1 MDLFRYFIRFL
12 YKIRWYLI
20 ILPIISLIVAWF
32 LTRNMEHIYDTNTTI
47 YTGMITGYNLEG
59 TTGSVGGNSQ
69 TNITNLML
77 IVTTDNTIHE
87 VALRL
92 FGRCMMY
99 GNPNKDNNYIS
110 AEHFRQLNATV
121 PPEVKALINRNSED
135 QTYANLKAY
144 EKPTQNNYIFGLLN
158 YHQYFGIDN
167 ITSRLKVLQLDQS
180 DIIDIGYSANDAGI
194 AFNTLDIL
202 NKVFARQYQQLRF
215 GETNN
220 VIRFFEKEVARLY
233 KVLSNA
239 EDDLIRYNISKKIIN
254 YEEQTKALTGLEA
267 QQQNFRNDQLMNY
280 TTSKALL
287 DYLERQLGNR
297 AQVIRSNREFTNQVR
312 DISRIQ
318 SRISNL
324 RIMSS
329 EGGGQNNESQ
339 EELAKAQRDLQKATG
354 RVTQLTKDI
363 EASTFSTETGVKA
376 NDMLERWLEQLLLME
391 KTKAEMTATDI
402 MKENLER
409 QYLFYAP
416 IGATIER
423 KVRHISFIEGNYM
436 EMLKALNAARMRQR
450 NLQMSTATLR
460 VLNPPMF
467 PLNAQPT
474 NRIMILLGSLLLTFM
489 LTALWFLIIEMLDRT
504 LRDRMRS
511 ERITQIPVMGCF
523 PKESNLRYRRFN
535 KTIADMAMKQ
545 LSKSLLPHFKEGQQ
559 NVLNFFKE
567 GQQNVLNLISTDS
580 GNGKSYLAQELENY
594 WISIGLEVRRLT
606 YDEDFLAEDSKFILA
621 KDIKDLCPDI
631 LPNEIAIVEYPN
643 MDDNSISPALLN
655 MGTINLMVTR
665 ANRTWKDID
674 QKALKELQTMLDDDH
689 KDTLFMYLTEAS
701 RYAVEEFVGQLP
713 PYTRFNNFVYR
724 ISQLG
729 LTATENEH
737 SL

>member
-1 MDLFRYFIRFL
+1 MDLFRYFVRFL

-20 ILPIISLIVAWF
+20 ILPLIALIVAWF
-32 LTRNMEHIYDTNTTI
+32 MTRDMERIYDTNTTI

-59 TTGSVGGNSQ
+59 TGAVGGNSE

-77 IVTTDNTIHE
+77 IITTDNTIHE

-92 FGRCMMY
+92 FSRCMMY

-144 EKPTQNNYIFGLLN
+144 EKPTQNNYIFGILN
-158 YHQYFGIDN
+158 YHPYFGINN
-167 ITSRLKVLQLDQS
+167 ITSRLKVLQLNRS

-194 AFNTLDIL
+194 AYNTLDIL
-202 NKVFARQYQQLRF
+202 NKAFARQYQQIRF

-233 KVLSNA
+233 KILSNA

-254 YEEQTKALTGLEA
+254 YGEQTKALTTLEA

-324 RIMSS
+324 KLMSS

-339 EELAKAQRDLQKATG
+339 DELAKAQRDLQKATG
-354 RVTQLTKDI
+354 RVAQLTRDI
-363 EASTFSTETGVKA
+363 EASTYSTETGVKA
-376 NDMLERWLEQLLLME
+376 NDMLNRWLEQLLLLE

-402 MKENLER
+402 MKDNLDR

-416 IGATIER
+416 IGATIDR
-423 KVRHISFIEGNYM
+423 KVRHIGFIEGNYM

-511 ERITQIPVMGCF
+511 ERITKIPVMGCF

-559 NVLNFFKE
+559 NVLN
-567 GQQNVLNLISTDS
+567 LISTDS

-594 WISIGLEVRRLT
+594 WISIGLQVRRLT

-631 LPNEIAIVEYPN
+631 LPDEIAIIEYPN

-665 ANRTWKDID
+665 ANRTWKDVD
-674 QKALKELQTMLDDDH
+674 QKALKELQTMLDEDH

-713 PYTRFNNFVYR
+713 PYTKFNNFVYR

-729 LTATENEH
+729 LTATENQH
-737 SL
+737 AL

>member
-1 MDLFRYFIRFL
+1 MDLFRYFVRFL
-12 YKIRWYLI
+12 YKIRWYLV
-20 ILPIISLIVAWF
+20 ILPMIALIVAWF
-32 LTRNMEHIYDTNTTI
+32 MTRHMERIYDTNTTI

-59 TTGSVGGNSQ
+59 TGSVGGNSQ

-77 IVTTDNTIHE
+77 IITTDNTIHE

-121 PPEVKALINRNSED
+121 PPEVKALINHNSES

-144 EKPTQNNYIFGLLN
+144 EKPTQDNYLFGILN
-158 YHQYFGIDN
+158 YHPYFGIN
-167 ITSRLKVLQLDQS
+167 SITSRLKVLQLNNS

-194 AFNTLDIL
+194 AYNTLDIL
-202 NKVFARQYQQLRF
+202 NEVFARQYQQIRY
-215 GETNN
+215 GESNN

-233 KVLSNA
+233 KILTNA
-239 EDDLIRYNISKKIIN
+239 EDDLIRYNISKRIIN
-254 YEEQTKALTGLEA
+254 YHEQTKALTGLEA

-280 TTSKALL
+280 TTSKALM

-297 AQVIRSNREFTNQVR
+297 AQVIRSNKEFTNQVR

-324 RIMSS
+324 KLMSS
-329 EGGGQNNESQ
+329 EGGAQSYESQ
-339 EELAKAQRDLQKATG
+339 EELAKAQRDLQAATG

-363 EASTFSTETGVKA
+363 EAATYSTETGVRA
-376 NDMLERWLEQLLLME
+376 SSMLDRWLEQILLLE

-402 MKENLER
+402 MKNNLDK

-416 IGATIER
+416 IGATLDR
-423 KVRHISFIEGNYM
+423 KARHIGFIEGNYM
-436 EMLKALNAARMRQR
+436 EMLKALNAARLRQR

-474 NRIMILLGSLLLTFM
+474 NRLMILLGAFLLTFM
-489 LTALWFLIIEMLDRT
+489 LTTLWFLIIEMLDRT

-511 ERITQIPVMGCF
+511 ERITKVPVIGCF

-535 KTIADMAMKQ
+535 KTISDMAMKQ
-545 LSKSLLPHFKEGQQ
+545 LSKALLPH
-559 NVLNFFKE
+559 FKE

-594 WISIGLEVRRLT
+594 WISIGLQVRRLT

-631 LPNEIAIVEYPN
+631 LPDEIAIVEYPN
-643 MDDNSISPALLN
+643 LDDNSISPALLN
-655 MGTINLMVTR
+655 IGTVNLMVTR

-674 QKALKELQTMLDDDH
+674 QKALKEVQAMLDEEH
-689 KDTLFMYLTEAS
+689 KDSLFMYLTEAS
-701 RYAVEEFVGQLP
+701 RYAVEEYVGQLP
-713 PYTRFNNFVYR
+713 PYTKFNNFVYR
-724 ISQLG
+724 MSQLG
-729 LTATENEH
+729 LTAIENEH
-737 SL
+737 AK